1 MKVLAGDI
9 GGTKT
14 LLAIC
19 EKGPAG
25 WIRHAEQN
33 SPSRSAASLEDL
45 VGAFVRAHPIPF
57 EAACF
62 GVAGPVHGN
71 RVKATNL
78 PWTVDGGEIAR
89 RIKTASV
96 SLINDFAAQTL
107 GVLELGAD
115 ELVALNPNAAPVD
128 PAAPAAAIGAGTGLG
143 EAILAR
149 VGGQPVAIGTEG
161 GHCDFAPRNER
172 EIALLRHLIGRF
184 GRVSYERILSGP
196 GLANVY
202 GFLKE
207 SGAHPEDPALRDAI
221 AGAPDPS
228 PLISRAALGGSD
240 PLASDAL
247 GLFVAIYG
255 AEAGN
260 LALRAIA
267 RGGLFVTG
275 GIAAKIL
282 PRLRTGE
289 FLDAFVAKG
298 RLGSLVASIPVFVVL
313 NPNTGLLG
321 AAAEATRIAE
331 G

>member
-14 LLAIC
+14 LLGIY

-33 SPSRSAASLEDL
+33 SPSRSAASLDDL
-45 VGAFVRAHPIPF
+45 VDAFVRAHPIPF
-57 EAACF
+57 EAACL
-62 GVAGPVHGN
+62 GIAGPVQGN

-78 PWTVDGGEIAR
+78 PWNVDGAEIAR
-89 RIKTASV
+89 RINTPAI

-107 GVLELGAD
+107 GVLEIGAD
-115 ELVALNPNAAPVD
+115 ELVALNPDAAPLD
-128 PAAPAAAIGAGTGLG
+128 AGAPAAAIGAGTGLG

-149 VGGQPVAIGTEG
+149 VGTRPVAISTEG
-161 GHCDFAPRNER
+161 GHCDFAPRNEI
-172 EIALLRHLIGRF
+172 EIDLLRHLQKRF

-202 GFLKE
+202 RFLKE
-207 SGAHPEDPALRDAI
+207 SGAHPEDAALRDAI

-228 PLISRAALGGSD
+228 PLISRAAIEDND
-240 PLASDAL
+240 PLASRAL
-247 GLFVAIYG
+247 ELFVTIYG

-267 RGGLFVTG
+267 RGGVFVTG

-289 FLDAFVAKG
+289 FLRAFIDKG
-298 RLGSLVASIPVFVVL
+298 RLSSLVATFPVFVVL